1 MLVKACTA
9 RRQID
14 AYDDKRKE
22 NRSKMMKNPYT
33 TKKDGPYNNE
43 VAAIMSCKAAGSG
56 GSGSGS
62 ASAQIRLAHLVDF

>member
-1 MLVKACTA
+1 
-9 RRQID
+9 
-14 AYDDKRKE
+14 
-22 NRSKMMKNPYT
+22 MKNPYT